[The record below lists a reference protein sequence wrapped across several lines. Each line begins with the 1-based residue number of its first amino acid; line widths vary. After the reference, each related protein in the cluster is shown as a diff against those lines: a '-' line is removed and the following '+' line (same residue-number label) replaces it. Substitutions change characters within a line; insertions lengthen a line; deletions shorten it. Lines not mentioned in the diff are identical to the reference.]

1 MNKLN
6 LYRNIFKNSDW
17 KTTQNNVASNIADWL
32 FHTASLT
39 QKLQT
44 VSQNI
49 SVEITQ
55 EDWQAV
61 SLSNNFAK
69 YSQEQTAWVREIV
82 LKGDSSPWIFAQ
94 TVFPR
99 ATIENVAQEI
109 LQLGEKP
116 IGLWLFPQNPIRQ
129 SLEWTFDSKTGLYA
143 RRSLLL
149 LKDYPLEIYELFL
162 AEFPFEPNSRK
173 E

>member
-1 MNKLN
+1 MNQLT
-6 LYRNIFKNSDW
+6 LYRDIFKNADW
-17 KTTQNNVASNIADWL
+17 HTTKNDVPSNIADWL
-32 FHTASLT
+32 FHTGSLT

-44 VSQNI
+44 VSQHI
-49 SVEITQ
+49 SVEITK

-61 SLSNNFAK
+61 SLSK
-69 YSQEQTAWVREIV
+69 YSTEQTAWVREIL
-82 LKGDSSPWIFAQ
+82 LKGDNTPWIFAQ
-94 TVFPR
+94 TIFPQT
-99 ATIENVAQEI
+99 TIDNVAQVI
-109 LQLGEKP
+109 PNLGETP

-149 LKDYPLEIYELFL
+149 LKGYPLEIYELFL
-162 AEFPFEPNSRK
+162 AEFPFEPSSRK